1 MTIHNT
7 RYYHICR
14 RRVPL
19 AEVYSSIS
27 KNFRIACTNETGQSS
42 IEATR
47 THSRVEEDK
56 INPLPDPVT
65 WRVGRCSSEMALAP
79 RHQMR
84 GLETISTTRHNGR
97 GPDSSLKRQKLDIRL
112 YTDITLWTVIH
123 WMTVRKVTPY
133 THRSRRIPSDF

>member
-1 MTIHNT
+1 MVHHRDVSIFFLFFQLTRHRADKRVTIHNT

-27 KNFRIACTNETGQSS
+27 KNFRIACTNETGQSG

-47 THSRVEEDK
+47 VHSRVEEDK
-56 INPLPDPVT
+56 LNPLPDPIT

-79 RHQMR
+79 RLQMR
-84 GLETISTTRHNGR
+84 GLETISTTRRDGR
-97 GPDSSLKRQKLDIRL
+97 GPDSSLKR
-112 YTDITLWTVIH
+112 H
-123 WMTVRKVTPY
+123 WMFVY
-133 THRSRRIPSDF
+133 TRI